1 MIELRD
7 VHVRLASPVLRGVDW
22 GLARGEIVALI
33 GAPASGKSVLLKS
46 IVGLLP
52 TASGSVRVGDQDV
65 GSASLVEMTALRR
78 RVGMLFQNVALFEH
92 LTVAD
97 NIAFPLRRLFSLPEQ
112 EVTERVAERLER
124 VALSGFET
132 RFPTGLSGGQRR
144 RVGVARATVAR
155 PEIVLYDEPAAGL
168 DPVTTQKIF
177 TLIRDEQRAQNTAV
191 VMVSSDVKN
200 VLRVVDRVTVLHE
213 GRVAFDG
220 PTSEA
225 LSTRD
230 ALVRQLVDGRGD
242 GPL

>member
-7 VHVRLASPVLRGVDW
+7 VHVRLASDVLRGVDW
-22 GLARGEIVALI
+22 RLAKGELVALI

-46 IVGLLP
+46 IVGLLQ
-52 TASGSVRVGDQDV
+52 TTSGTVRVGDQDV
-65 GSASLVEMTALRR
+65 GTASLVEMTALRR

-97 NIAFPLRRLFSLPEQ
+97 NIAFPLRRLFSLPES
-112 EVTERVAERLER
+112 EVAERVRERLER

-191 VMVSSDVKN
+191 VIVSSDVKN

-213 GRVAFDG
+213 GRIAFDG
-220 PTSEA
+220 PTEEA

>member
-1 MIELRD
+1 VIELRD

>member
-7 VHVRLASPVLRGVDW
+7 VHVRLATPVLRGVDW
-22 GLARGEIVALI
+22 CLARGEIVALI

-112 EVTERVAERLER
+112 EVTGRVAERLER